1 MPENYKTALVIGGNG
16 GIGSSSVVK
25 LLDDG
30 FNVVASYNNNK
41 HRLEKIIQN
50 PQYQERLKLIN
61 LDAASDEDMKSKIN
75 ELIGLYGS
83 LDIVVFSIS
92 EEYRNIRIFNLQW
105 ESLSNQLTNQLKSL
119 HNLYSSLSGQIKSN
133 VKTKFIVLLSEV
145 CFGSPPK
152 GFSHY
157 VTAKYA
163 LLGFAKSL
171 AMELSAYNST
181 VNMISPG
188 MVETDLLSNMPRKLI
203 EMNASQNPLGRNGSP
218 EDIASLIS
226 FLASD
231 KADYLN
237 GINIPVN
244 GGAKLN

>member
-1 MPENYKTALVIGGNG
+1 MPENFKTALVIGGNG

-83 LDIVVFSIS
+83 LDVVVFSIS

-119 HNLYSSLSGQIKSN
+119 HNLYSSMSDQIKSN

>member
-83 LDIVVFSIS
+83 LDILVFSIS

>member
-1 MPENYKTALVIGGNG
+1 MSENYKTALVIGGNG

-30 FNVVASYNNNK
+30 FNVVASYKNNK
-41 HRLEKIIQN
+41 HRLEEILQN
-50 PQYQERLKLIN
+50 HRYQERLKLIH
-61 LDAASDEDMKSKIN
+61 LDASSDDDMKSKIN
-75 ELIGLYGS
+75 ELVALYGS
-83 LDIVVFSIS
+83 IDIIVFSIS
-92 EEYRNIRIFNLQW
+92 EEYKNIRIFNLQW

-119 HNLYSSLSGQIKSN
+119 HNLYSSLSGQIKNN
-133 VKTKFIVLLSEV
+133 VNTKFIILLSEV

-171 AMELSAYNST
+171 AIELSAYNST

-188 MVETDLLSNMPRKLI
+188 MIETDLLSNLPRKLI
-203 EMNASQNPLGRNGSP
+203 EINASQNPLGRNGSA

-244 GGAKLN
+244 GGGKLI

>member
-1 MPENYKTALVIGGNG
+1 MSENYKTALVIGGNG

-30 FNVVASYNNNK
+30 FNVVASYKNNK
-41 HRLEKIIQN
+41 HRLEEILQN
-50 PQYQERLKLIN
+50 HRYQERLKLIH
-61 LDAASDEDMKSKIN
+61 LDASSDDDMKSKIN
-75 ELIGLYGS
+75 ELVALYGS
-83 LDIVVFSIS
+83 IDIIVFSIS
-92 EEYRNIRIFNLQW
+92 EEYKNIRIFNLQW

-119 HNLYSSLSGQIKSN
+119 HNLYSSLSGQIKNN
-133 VKTKFIVLLSEV
+133 VNTKFIILLSEV

-171 AMELSAYNST
+171 AIELSAYNST

-188 MVETDLLSNMPRKLI
+188 MIETDLLSNLPR
-203 EMNASQNPLGRNGSP
+203 
-218 EDIASLIS
+218 IS
-226 FLASD
+226 NTL
-231 KADYLN
+231 
-237 GINIPVN
+237 
-244 GGAKLN
+244 

>member
-83 LDIVVFSIS
+83 LDVVVFSIS

-119 HNLYSSLSGQIKSN
+119 HNLYSSMSDQIKSN

-226 FLASD
+226 FLASE

>member
-1 MPENYKTALVIGGNG
+1 MSENYKTALVIGGNG

-30 FNVVASYNNNK
+30 FNVVASYKNNK
-41 HRLEKIIQN
+41 HRLEEILQN
-50 PQYQERLKLIN
+50 HRYQERLKLIH
-61 LDAASDEDMKSKIN
+61 LDASLDDGMKSKIN
-75 ELIGLYGS
+75 ELVALYGS
-83 LDIVVFSIS
+83 IDIIVFSIS
-92 EEYRNIRIFNLQW
+92 EEYKNIRIFNLQW

-119 HNLYSSLSGQIKSN
+119 HNLYSSLSGQIKNN
-133 VKTKFIVLLSEV
+133 VNTKFIILLSEV

-171 AMELSAYNST
+171 AIELSAYNST

-188 MVETDLLSNMPRKLI
+188 MIETDLLSNLPRKLI
-203 EMNASQNPLGRNGSP
+203 EINASQNPLGRNGSA

-244 GGAKLN
+244 GGGKLI

>member
-1 MPENYKTALVIGGNG
+1 MSENYKTALVIGGNG

-30 FNVVASYNNNK
+30 FNVVASYKNNK
-41 HRLEKIIQN
+41 HRLEEILQN
-50 PQYQERLKLIN
+50 HRYQERLKLIH
-61 LDAASDEDMKSKIN
+61 LDASSDDGMKSKIN
-75 ELIGLYGS
+75 ELVALYGS
-83 LDIVVFSIS
+83 IDIIVFSIS
-92 EEYRNIRIFNLQW
+92 EEYKNIRIFNLQW

-119 HNLYSSLSGQIKSN
+119 HNLYSSLSGQIKNN
-133 VKTKFIVLLSEV
+133 VNTKFIILLSEV

-171 AMELSAYNST
+171 AIELSAYNST

-188 MVETDLLSNMPRKLI
+188 MIETDLLSNLPRKLI
-203 EMNASQNPLGRNGSP
+203 EINASQNPLGRNGSA

-244 GGAKLN
+244 GGGKLI

>member
-83 LDIVVFSIS
+83 LDVVVFSIS

-119 HNLYSSLSGQIKSN
+119 HNLYSSMSDQIKSN

>member
-1 MPENYKTALVIGGNG
+1 MSENYKTALVIGGNG

-30 FNVVASYNNNK
+30 FNVVASYKNNK
-41 HRLEKIIQN
+41 HRLEEILQN
-50 PQYQERLKLIN
+50 HRYQERLKLIH
-61 LDAASDEDMKSKIN
+61 LDASSDDDMKSKIN
-75 ELIGLYGS
+75 ELVALYGS
-83 LDIVVFSIS
+83 IDIIVFSIS
-92 EEYRNIRIFNLQW
+92 EEYKNIRIFNLQW
-105 ESLSNQLTNQLKSL
+105 EFLSNQLTNQLKSL
-119 HNLYSSLSGQIKSN
+119 HNLYSSLSGQIKNN
-133 VKTKFIVLLSEV
+133 VNTKFIILLLEV

-171 AMELSAYNST
+171 AIELSAYNST

-188 MVETDLLSNMPRKLI
+188 MIETDLLSNLPRKLI
-203 EMNASQNPLGRNGSP
+203 EINASQNPLGRNGSA

-244 GGAKLN
+244 GGGKLI

>member
-1 MPENYKTALVIGGNG
+1 MSENYKTALVIGGNG

-30 FNVVASYNNNK
+30 FNVVASYKNNK
-41 HRLEKIIQN
+41 HRLEEILQN
-50 PQYQERLKLIN
+50 HRYQERLKLIH
-61 LDAASDEDMKSKIN
+61 LDASSDDDMKSKIN
-75 ELIGLYGS
+75 ELVALYGS
-83 LDIVVFSIS
+83 IDIIVFSIS
-92 EEYRNIRIFNLQW
+92 EEYKNIRIFNLQW
-105 ESLSNQLTNQLKSL
+105 EFLSNQLTNQLKSL
-119 HNLYSSLSGQIKSN
+119 HNLYSSLSGQIKNN
-133 VKTKFIVLLSEV
+133 VNTKFIILLSEV

-171 AMELSAYNST
+171 AIELSAYNST

-188 MVETDLLSNMPRKLI
+188 MIETDLLSNLPRKLI
-203 EMNASQNPLGRNGSP
+203 EINASQNPLGRNGSA

-244 GGAKLN
+244 GGGKLI

>member
-119 HNLYSSLSGQIKSN
+119 HNLYSSMSDQIKSN

>member
-1 MPENYKTALVIGGNG
+1 MEEILQN
-16 GIGSSSVVK
+16 
-25 LLDDG
+25 
-30 FNVVASYNNNK
+30 
-41 HRLEKIIQN
+41 HR
-50 PQYQERLKLIN
+50 YQERLKLIH
-61 LDAASDEDMKSKIN
+61 LDASSDDDMKSKIN
-75 ELIGLYGS
+75 ELVALYGS
-83 LDIVVFSIS
+83 IDIIVFSIS
-92 EEYRNIRIFNLQW
+92 EEYKNIRIFNLQW

-119 HNLYSSLSGQIKSN
+119 HNLYSSLSGQIKNN
-133 VKTKFIVLLSEV
+133 VNTKFIILLSEV

-171 AMELSAYNST
+171 AIELSAYNST

-188 MVETDLLSNMPRKLI
+188 MIETDLLSNLPRKLI
-203 EMNASQNPLGRNGSP
+203 EINASQNPLGRNGSA

-244 GGAKLN
+244 GGGKLI

>member
-1 MPENYKTALVIGGNG
+1 MSENYKTALVIGGNG

-30 FNVVASYNNNK
+30 FNVVASYKNNK
-41 HRLEKIIQN
+41 HRLEEILQN
-50 PQYQERLKLIN
+50 HRYQERLKLIH
-61 LDAASDEDMKSKIN
+61 LDASLDDGMKSKIN
-75 ELIGLYGS
+75 ELAALYGS
-83 LDIVVFSIS
+83 IDIIVFSIS
-92 EEYRNIRIFNLQW
+92 EEYKNIRIFNLQW

-119 HNLYSSLSGQIKSN
+119 HNLYSSLSGQIKNN
-133 VKTKFIVLLSEV
+133 VNTKFIILLSEV

-171 AMELSAYNST
+171 AIELSAYNST

-188 MVETDLLSNMPRKLI
+188 MIETDLLSNLPRKLI
-203 EMNASQNPLGRNGSP
+203 EINASQNPLGRNGSA

-244 GGAKLN
+244 GGGKLI